1 MKTYR
6 LPKLVQSNSKHVWY
20 RVHQVEGNAWST
32 YIRKPFVVNRTVSLC
47 AGCRPGLQRDP
58 LPREADH
65 PDGQTQEVLQREG
78 WCPRHL
84 PQVRKLFCFVPSY
97 FNSLNFEGSC
107 LTVAASMTTR
117 LRKLWRW
124 SRTTSLRST
133 RNRLEDLFRNLQLH
147 LEERSISYKL
157 VNSVLIR
164 FFLSFLIICVVFYP

>member
-1 MKTYR
+1 MVYR
-6 LPKLVQSNSKHVWY
+6 N
-20 RVHQVEGNAWST
+20 
-32 YIRKPFVVNRTVSLC
+32 IFVKNRTVSLR
-47 AGCRPGLQRDP
+47 AGCRPGFQRDP

-84 PQVRKLFCFVPSY
+84 PQVRKIAVPS
-97 FNSLNFEGSC
+97 FFKSWNFADFC

-133 RNRLEDLFRNLQLH
+133 RNRLEDLFKNLQLH

-164 FFLSFLIICVVFYP
+164 LLLSFLICVVFYP

>member
-1 MKTYR
+1 MSDTEYI
-6 LPKLVQSNSKHVWY
+6 KLKVMHGLNYILHFRKHF
-20 RVHQVEGNAWST
+20 VEN
-32 YIRKPFVVNRTVSLC
+32 ITVSLC

-97 FNSLNFEGSC
+97 FTSLNFAGSC

-133 RNRLEDLFRNLQLH
+133 RNRLEDLFRNLKLH